1 MVLRVWL
8 GLFVIMVLAVAA
20 HAAAKPQA
28 AEPEC
33 QIEGGP
39 FDLDKVEKAVQDAPT
54 CSNSLRLFSHCQM
67 GASADVHTAGIITE
81 RCEAEFLPRLT
92 KSQLQAYKRDQNRC
106 YRKYRNEQGS
116 MYRSAE
122 AYCAAE
128 AAERYA
134 RRFGKAKPQPAR
146 Q

>member
-8 GLFVIMVLAVAA
+8 GLVAIMVVIVAA
-20 HAAAKPQA
+20 HAAPKPT
-28 AEPEC
+28 AEPQC

-39 FDLDKVEKAVQDAPT
+39 FDLDKVEKALQDAPT
-54 CSNSLRLFSHCQM
+54 CSRSLQLFRHCQM
-67 GASADVHTAGIITE
+67 GSSADIHTAGIITE
-81 RCEAEFLPRLT
+81 KCEAEFMSRLT
-92 KSQLQAYKRDQNRC
+92 RPQQQVYKRAQNRC
-106 YRKYRNEQGS
+106 SRKYRDQQGS

-122 AYCAAE
+122 AYCAAA